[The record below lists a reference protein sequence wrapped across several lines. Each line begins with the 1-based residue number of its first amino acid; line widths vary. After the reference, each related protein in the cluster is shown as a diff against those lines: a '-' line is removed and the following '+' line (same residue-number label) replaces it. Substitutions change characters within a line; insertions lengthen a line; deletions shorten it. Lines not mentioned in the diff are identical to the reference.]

1 MEKLILDLAEVK
13 SSQEFISSRYI
24 KSKDDYSQLLDIN
37 KKLETEIKNLKS
49 EAIELRSQGTKEAIK
64 LDTRIYL
71 AILAKLLKLQRFD
84 SINYLPSV
92 RE

>member
-1 MEKLILDLAEVK
+1 MFDSVMRIFAFSV
-13 SSQEFISSRYI
+13 S
-24 KSKDDYSQLLDIN
+24 
-37 KKLETEIKNLKS
+37 LKTRNDRLPNS
-49 EAIELRSQGTKEAIK
+49 GTKPSVDKI
-64 LDTRIYL
+64 RIYL